1 MEQSRRAL
9 ELVTR
14 IGEVLLKN
22 GGEIFRVQQTM
33 QLVAKAYG
41 IPGFQVYVLANGL
54 FVSMQEEG
62 RTITLP
68 VRETAAPLQEQ
79 PGREH
84 LANQTL
90 ASQVRYVPLS
100 SVHLGRV
107 AAVNNL
113 SREIVAQKYTVEEA
127 SRKIEQ
133 IDKLPFTSNA
143 VQTLMSG
150 LGAGAF
156 CILFGGS
163 LLDSAA
169 AFLSGLVL
177 WIFVLFLTARGAN
190 KIMVNILAS
199 ALVTAM
205 GVLFFHLFS
214 FGDSMD
220 MIVIGSIVP
229 LLPGVPLTNSIR
241 DYLNGDYLSGTIR
254 MIDAVLVAF
263 VATVAFG
270 VLFQV
275 PKEQYAFSGICGAAG
290 WLCYLLVMQNY
301 PSTTIASFAAAVVLT
316 MMSRIFAVWRKTPV
330 TVFLICG
337 IFPLVPG
344 AGIYYTAYYFIMGD
358 NAMALSKGIETIK
371 IAVAIALA
379 IVFVFSMP
387 NPVAAA
393 LRRRK

>member
-1 MEQSRRAL
+1 MEIKISCRQKGETVLEQSRRAL

-62 RTITLP
+62 RTITRP
-68 VRETAAPLQEQ
+68 VESGEAAGQEHLFGQ
-79 PGREH
+79 EH
-84 LANQTL
+84 LASQAHL

-254 MIDAVLVAF
+254 MIDAVLVA
-263 VATVAFG
+263 
-270 VLFQV
+270 
-275 PKEQYAFSGICGAAG
+275 C
-290 WLCYLLVMQNY
+290 C
-301 PSTTIASFAAAVVLT
+301 
-316 MMSRIFAVWRKTPV
+316 
-330 TVFLICG
+330 
-337 IFPLVPG
+337 
-344 AGIYYTAYYFIMGD
+344 
-358 NAMALSKGIETIK
+358 
-371 IAVAIALA
+371 IALGVG
-379 IVFVFSMP
+379 IVLRVFQL
-387 NPVAAA
+387 VTA
-393 LRRRK
+393 

>member
-1 MEQSRRAL
+1 MLHWSIEIKISCRQKGETVLEQSRRAL

-62 RTITLP
+62 RTITRP
-68 VRETAAPLQEQ
+68 VESGDAAGQEHLFGQ
-79 PGREH
+79 EH
-84 LANQTL
+84 LASQAYLASQAHL

-254 MIDAVLVAF
+254 MIDAVLVA
-263 VATVAFG
+263 
-270 VLFQV
+270 
-275 PKEQYAFSGICGAAG
+275 C
-290 WLCYLLVMQNY
+290 C
-301 PSTTIASFAAAVVLT
+301 
-316 MMSRIFAVWRKTPV
+316 
-330 TVFLICG
+330 
-337 IFPLVPG
+337 
-344 AGIYYTAYYFIMGD
+344 
-358 NAMALSKGIETIK
+358 
-371 IAVAIALA
+371 IALGVG
-379 IVFVFSMP
+379 IVLRVFQL
-387 NPVAAA
+387 VTA
-393 LRRRK
+393 

>member
-1 MEQSRRAL
+1 MLHWSIEIKISCRQKGETVLEQSRRAL

-62 RTITLP
+62 RTITRP
-68 VRETAAPLQEQ
+68 VESGDAAGQEYLFGQ
-79 PGREH
+79 EH
-84 LANQTL
+84 LASQARL

-127 SRKIEQ
+127 SQKIEQ

-254 MIDAVLVAF
+254 MIDAVLVA
-263 VATVAFG
+263 
-270 VLFQV
+270 
-275 PKEQYAFSGICGAAG
+275 C
-290 WLCYLLVMQNY
+290 C
-301 PSTTIASFAAAVVLT
+301 
-316 MMSRIFAVWRKTPV
+316 
-330 TVFLICG
+330 
-337 IFPLVPG
+337 
-344 AGIYYTAYYFIMGD
+344 
-358 NAMALSKGIETIK
+358 
-371 IAVAIALA
+371 IALGVG
-379 IVFVFSMP
+379 IVLRVFQL
-387 NPVAAA
+387 VTA
-393 LRRRK
+393 

>member
-54 FVSMQEEG
+54 FVSMQDEG
-62 RTITLP
+62 RTITRP
-68 VRETAAPLQEQ
+68 VESGDAAGQEHLFGQ
-79 PGREH
+79 EH
-84 LANQTL
+84 LASQAHL

-254 MIDAVLVAF
+254 MIDAVLVA
-263 VATVAFG
+263 
-270 VLFQV
+270 
-275 PKEQYAFSGICGAAG
+275 C
-290 WLCYLLVMQNY
+290 C
-301 PSTTIASFAAAVVLT
+301 
-316 MMSRIFAVWRKTPV
+316 
-330 TVFLICG
+330 
-337 IFPLVPG
+337 
-344 AGIYYTAYYFIMGD
+344 
-358 NAMALSKGIETIK
+358 
-371 IAVAIALA
+371 IALGVG
-379 IVFVFSMP
+379 IVLRVFQL
-387 NPVAAA
+387 VTA
-393 LRRRK
+393 

>member
-1 MEQSRRAL
+1 MLHWSIEIKISCRQKGETVLEQSRRAL

-22 GGEIFRVQQTM
+22 VGEIFRVQQTM

-62 RTITLP
+62 RTITRP
-68 VRETAAPLQEQ
+68 VESGDAAGQE
-79 PGREH
+79 H
-84 LANQTL
+84 L
-90 ASQVRYVPLS
+90 ASQVRYVPLY

-254 MIDAVLVAF
+254 MIDAVLVA
-263 VATVAFG
+263 
-270 VLFQV
+270 
-275 PKEQYAFSGICGAAG
+275 C
-290 WLCYLLVMQNY
+290 C
-301 PSTTIASFAAAVVLT
+301 
-316 MMSRIFAVWRKTPV
+316 
-330 TVFLICG
+330 
-337 IFPLVPG
+337 
-344 AGIYYTAYYFIMGD
+344 
-358 NAMALSKGIETIK
+358 
-371 IAVAIALA
+371 IALGVG
-379 IVFVFSMP
+379 IVLRVFQL
-387 NPVAAA
+387 VTA
-393 LRRRK
+393 

>member
-1 MEQSRRAL
+1 MLHWSIEIKISCRQKGETVLEQSRRAL

-62 RTITLP
+62 RTITRP
-68 VRETAAPLQEQ
+68 VESGDAAGQEQ
-79 PGREH
+79 LFGQEH
-84 LANQTL
+84 LASRAHL

-205 GVLFFHLFS
+205 GVLFFDLFS

-229 LLPGVPLTNSIR
+229 LMPGVPLTN
-241 DYLNGDYLSGTIR
+241 
-254 MIDAVLVAF
+254 
-263 VATVAFG
+263 
-270 VLFQV
+270 
-275 PKEQYAFSGICGAAG
+275 
-290 WLCYLLVMQNY
+290 
-301 PSTTIASFAAAVVLT
+301 
-316 MMSRIFAVWRKTPV
+316 
-330 TVFLICG
+330 
-337 IFPLVPG
+337 
-344 AGIYYTAYYFIMGD
+344 
-358 NAMALSKGIETIK
+358 
-371 IAVAIALA
+371 
-379 IVFVFSMP
+379 
-387 NPVAAA
+387 
-393 LRRRK
+393 

>member
-1 MEQSRRAL
+1 MLHWSIEIKISCRQKGETVLEQSRRAL

-62 RTITLP
+62 RTITRP
-68 VRETAAPLQEQ
+68 VESGDAAGQEHLFGQ
-79 PGREH
+79 EH
-84 LANQTL
+84 LASQAHL

-254 MIDAVLVAF
+254 MIDAVLVA
-263 VATVAFG
+263 
-270 VLFQV
+270 
-275 PKEQYAFSGICGAAG
+275 C
-290 WLCYLLVMQNY
+290 C
-301 PSTTIASFAAAVVLT
+301 
-316 MMSRIFAVWRKTPV
+316 
-330 TVFLICG
+330 
-337 IFPLVPG
+337 
-344 AGIYYTAYYFIMGD
+344 
-358 NAMALSKGIETIK
+358 
-371 IAVAIALA
+371 IALGVGIVLRVFQMVTA
-379 IVFVFSMP
+379 I
-387 NPVAAA
+387 
-393 LRRRK
+393 

>member
-62 RTITLP
+62 RTITRP
-68 VRETAAPLQEQ
+68 VESGDAVGQEHLFGQ
-79 PGREH
+79 EH
-84 LANQTL
+84 LASQAHL

-254 MIDAVLVAF
+254 MIDAVLVA
-263 VATVAFG
+263 
-270 VLFQV
+270 
-275 PKEQYAFSGICGAAG
+275 C
-290 WLCYLLVMQNY
+290 C
-301 PSTTIASFAAAVVLT
+301 
-316 MMSRIFAVWRKTPV
+316 
-330 TVFLICG
+330 
-337 IFPLVPG
+337 
-344 AGIYYTAYYFIMGD
+344 
-358 NAMALSKGIETIK
+358 
-371 IAVAIALA
+371 IALGVG
-379 IVFVFSMP
+379 IVLRVFQL
-387 NPVAAA
+387 VTA
-393 LRRRK
+393 

>member
-113 SREIVAQKYTVEEA
+113 
-127 SRKIEQ
+127 
-133 IDKLPFTSNA
+133 P
-143 VQTLMSG
+143 
-150 LGAGAF
+150 
-156 CILFGGS
+156 
-163 LLDSAA
+163 
-169 AFLSGLVL
+169 
-177 WIFVLFLTARGAN
+177 AR
-190 KIMVNILAS
+190 L
-199 ALVTAM
+199 
-205 GVLFFHLFS
+205 
-214 FGDSMD
+214 
-220 MIVIGSIVP
+220 
-229 LLPGVPLTNSIR
+229 
-241 DYLNGDYLSGTIR
+241 
-254 MIDAVLVAF
+254 
-263 VATVAFG
+263 
-270 VLFQV
+270 
-275 PKEQYAFSGICGAAG
+275 
-290 WLCYLLVMQNY
+290 
-301 PSTTIASFAAAVVLT
+301 
-316 MMSRIFAVWRKTPV
+316 WRKSTRWRRPPGRSSRSTSSPSPATP
-330 TVFLICG
+330 C
-337 IFPLVPG
+337 
-344 AGIYYTAYYFIMGD
+344 
-358 NAMALSKGIETIK
+358 
-371 IAVAIALA
+371 
-379 IVFVFSMP
+379 
-387 NPVAAA
+387 
-393 LRRRK
+393 RR

>member
-62 RTITLP
+62 RTITRL
-68 VRETAAPLQEQ
+68 VESGDAAGQEHLFGQ
-79 PGREH
+79 EH
-84 LANQTL
+84 LASQARL

-214 FGDSMD
+214 FGNSMD

-254 MIDAVLVAF
+254 MIDAVLVA
-263 VATVAFG
+263 
-270 VLFQV
+270 
-275 PKEQYAFSGICGAAG
+275 C
-290 WLCYLLVMQNY
+290 C
-301 PSTTIASFAAAVVLT
+301 
-316 MMSRIFAVWRKTPV
+316 
-330 TVFLICG
+330 
-337 IFPLVPG
+337 
-344 AGIYYTAYYFIMGD
+344 
-358 NAMALSKGIETIK
+358 
-371 IAVAIALA
+371 IALGVG
-379 IVFVFSMP
+379 IVLRVFQL
-387 NPVAAA
+387 VTA
-393 LRRRK
+393 

>member
-62 RTITLP
+62 RTITRP
-68 VRETAAPLQEQ
+68 VESDDAAGQAHLFGQ
-79 PGREH
+79 EH
-84 LANQTL
+84 LASQAHL
-90 ASQVRYVPLS
+90 ASQLRYVPLS

-254 MIDAVLVAF
+254 MIDAVLVA
-263 VATVAFG
+263 
-270 VLFQV
+270 
-275 PKEQYAFSGICGAAG
+275 C
-290 WLCYLLVMQNY
+290 C
-301 PSTTIASFAAAVVLT
+301 
-316 MMSRIFAVWRKTPV
+316 
-330 TVFLICG
+330 
-337 IFPLVPG
+337 
-344 AGIYYTAYYFIMGD
+344 
-358 NAMALSKGIETIK
+358 
-371 IAVAIALA
+371 IALGVG
-379 IVFVFSMP
+379 IVLRVFQL
-387 NPVAAA
+387 VTA
-393 LRRRK
+393 

>member
-1 MEQSRRAL
+1 M
-9 ELVTR
+9 
-14 IGEVLLKN
+14 
-22 GGEIFRVQQTM
+22 
-33 QLVAKAYG
+33 
-41 IPGFQVYVLANGL
+41 
-54 FVSMQEEG
+54 
-62 RTITLP
+62 
-68 VRETAAPLQEQ
+68 
-79 PGREH
+79 
-84 LANQTL
+84 
-90 ASQVRYVPLS
+90 PLS

-133 IDKLPFTSNA
+133 IDKLPFTRNA

-254 MIDAVLVAF
+254 MIDAVLVA
-263 VATVAFG
+263 
-270 VLFQV
+270 
-275 PKEQYAFSGICGAAG
+275 C
-290 WLCYLLVMQNY
+290 C
-301 PSTTIASFAAAVVLT
+301 
-316 MMSRIFAVWRKTPV
+316 
-330 TVFLICG
+330 
-337 IFPLVPG
+337 
-344 AGIYYTAYYFIMGD
+344 
-358 NAMALSKGIETIK
+358 
-371 IAVAIALA
+371 IALGVG
-379 IVFVFSMP
+379 IVLRVFQL
-387 NPVAAA
+387 VTA
-393 LRRRK
+393 

>member
-62 RTITLP
+62 RTITRP
-68 VRETAAPLQEQ
+68 VESGDAAGQEHLFGQ
-79 PGREH
+79 EH
-84 LANQTL
+84 LASQAHL

-133 IDKLPFTSNA
+133 IDQLPFTSNA

-254 MIDAVLVAF
+254 MIDAVLVA
-263 VATVAFG
+263 
-270 VLFQV
+270 
-275 PKEQYAFSGICGAAG
+275 C
-290 WLCYLLVMQNY
+290 C
-301 PSTTIASFAAAVVLT
+301 
-316 MMSRIFAVWRKTPV
+316 
-330 TVFLICG
+330 
-337 IFPLVPG
+337 
-344 AGIYYTAYYFIMGD
+344 
-358 NAMALSKGIETIK
+358 
-371 IAVAIALA
+371 IALGVG
-379 IVFVFSMP
+379 IVLRVFQL
-387 NPVAAA
+387 VTA
-393 LRRRK
+393 

>member
-1 MEQSRRAL
+1 MEIKISCRQKGETVLEQSRRAL

-62 RTITLP
+62 RTITRP
-68 VRETAAPLQEQ
+68 VESGDAAGQEHLFGQ
-79 PGREH
+79 EH
-84 LANQTL
+84 LASQAHL

-254 MIDAVLVAF
+254 MIDAVLVA
-263 VATVAFG
+263 
-270 VLFQV
+270 
-275 PKEQYAFSGICGAAG
+275 C
-290 WLCYLLVMQNY
+290 C
-301 PSTTIASFAAAVVLT
+301 
-316 MMSRIFAVWRKTPV
+316 
-330 TVFLICG
+330 
-337 IFPLVPG
+337 
-344 AGIYYTAYYFIMGD
+344 
-358 NAMALSKGIETIK
+358 
-371 IAVAIALA
+371 IALGVG
-379 IVFVFSMP
+379 IVLRVFQL
-387 NPVAAA
+387 VTA
-393 LRRRK
+393 

>member
-62 RTITLP
+62 RTITRP
-68 VRETAAPLQEQ
+68 VESGDAAGQEHLFGQ
-79 PGREH
+79 EH
-84 LANQTL
+84 LASQAHL

-169 AFLSGLVL
+169 AFLSGLAL
-177 WIFVLFLTARGAN
+177 WLFVLFLTARGAN

-254 MIDAVLVAF
+254 MIDAVLVA
-263 VATVAFG
+263 
-270 VLFQV
+270 
-275 PKEQYAFSGICGAAG
+275 C
-290 WLCYLLVMQNY
+290 C
-301 PSTTIASFAAAVVLT
+301 
-316 MMSRIFAVWRKTPV
+316 
-330 TVFLICG
+330 
-337 IFPLVPG
+337 
-344 AGIYYTAYYFIMGD
+344 
-358 NAMALSKGIETIK
+358 
-371 IAVAIALA
+371 IALGVG
-379 IVFVFSMP
+379 IVLRVFQL
-387 NPVAAA
+387 VTA
-393 LRRRK
+393 

>member
-1 MEQSRRAL
+1 MLHWSIEIKISCRQKGETVLEQSRRAL

-62 RTITLP
+62 RTITRP
-68 VRETAAPLQEQ
+68 VESGDAAGQE
-79 PGREH
+79 H
-84 LANQTL
+84 L

-127 SRKIEQ
+127 SRKNEQ

-254 MIDAVLVAF
+254 MIDAVLVA
-263 VATVAFG
+263 
-270 VLFQV
+270 
-275 PKEQYAFSGICGAAG
+275 C
-290 WLCYLLVMQNY
+290 C
-301 PSTTIASFAAAVVLT
+301 
-316 MMSRIFAVWRKTPV
+316 
-330 TVFLICG
+330 
-337 IFPLVPG
+337 
-344 AGIYYTAYYFIMGD
+344 
-358 NAMALSKGIETIK
+358 
-371 IAVAIALA
+371 IALGVG
-379 IVFVFSMP
+379 IVLRVFQL
-387 NPVAAA
+387 VTA
-393 LRRRK
+393 

>member
-1 MEQSRRAL
+1 MLHWSIEIKISCRQKGETVLEQSRRAL

-62 RTITLP
+62 RTITRP
-68 VRETAAPLQEQ
+68 VESGDVAGQEHLFGQ
-79 PGREH
+79 EH
-84 LANQTL
+84 LASQAHL

-169 AFLSGLVL
+169 AFLSGLAL
-177 WIFVLFLTARGAN
+177 WLFVLFLTARGAN

-254 MIDAVLVAF
+254 MIDAVLVA
-263 VATVAFG
+263 
-270 VLFQV
+270 
-275 PKEQYAFSGICGAAG
+275 C
-290 WLCYLLVMQNY
+290 C
-301 PSTTIASFAAAVVLT
+301 
-316 MMSRIFAVWRKTPV
+316 
-330 TVFLICG
+330 
-337 IFPLVPG
+337 
-344 AGIYYTAYYFIMGD
+344 
-358 NAMALSKGIETIK
+358 
-371 IAVAIALA
+371 IALGVG
-379 IVFVFSMP
+379 IVLRVFQL
-387 NPVAAA
+387 VTA
-393 LRRRK
+393 

>member
-1 MEQSRRAL
+1 MLHWSIEIKISCRQKGETVLEQSRRAL

-62 RTITLP
+62 RTITRP
-68 VRETAAPLQEQ
+68 VESGDAAGQEHLFGQ
-79 PGREH
+79 EH
-84 LANQTL
+84 LASQARL

-214 FGDSMD
+214 FGNSMD

-254 MIDAVLVAF
+254 MIDAVLVA
-263 VATVAFG
+263 
-270 VLFQV
+270 
-275 PKEQYAFSGICGAAG
+275 C
-290 WLCYLLVMQNY
+290 C
-301 PSTTIASFAAAVVLT
+301 
-316 MMSRIFAVWRKTPV
+316 
-330 TVFLICG
+330 
-337 IFPLVPG
+337 
-344 AGIYYTAYYFIMGD
+344 
-358 NAMALSKGIETIK
+358 
-371 IAVAIALA
+371 IALGVG
-379 IVFVFSMP
+379 IVLRVFQL
-387 NPVAAA
+387 VTA
-393 LRRRK
+393 

>member
-62 RTITLP
+62 RTITRP
-68 VRETAAPLQEQ
+68 VESGDAAGQEQ
-79 PGREH
+79 LFGQEH
-84 LANQTL
+84 LASRAHL

-127 SRKIEQ
+127 SQKIEQ

-254 MIDAVLVAF
+254 MIDAVLVA
-263 VATVAFG
+263 
-270 VLFQV
+270 
-275 PKEQYAFSGICGAAG
+275 C
-290 WLCYLLVMQNY
+290 C
-301 PSTTIASFAAAVVLT
+301 
-316 MMSRIFAVWRKTPV
+316 
-330 TVFLICG
+330 
-337 IFPLVPG
+337 
-344 AGIYYTAYYFIMGD
+344 
-358 NAMALSKGIETIK
+358 
-371 IAVAIALA
+371 IALGVG
-379 IVFVFSMP
+379 IVLRVFQL
-387 NPVAAA
+387 VTA
-393 LRRRK
+393 

>member
-1 MEQSRRAL
+1 MEIKISCRQKGETVLEQSRRAL

-62 RTITLP
+62 RTITRP
-68 VRETAAPLQEQ
+68 VESGDAAGQEHLFGQ
-79 PGREH
+79 EH
-84 LANQTL
+84 LASQALL

-254 MIDAVLVAF
+254 MIDAVLVA
-263 VATVAFG
+263 
-270 VLFQV
+270 
-275 PKEQYAFSGICGAAG
+275 C
-290 WLCYLLVMQNY
+290 C
-301 PSTTIASFAAAVVLT
+301 
-316 MMSRIFAVWRKTPV
+316 
-330 TVFLICG
+330 
-337 IFPLVPG
+337 
-344 AGIYYTAYYFIMGD
+344 
-358 NAMALSKGIETIK
+358 
-371 IAVAIALA
+371 IALGVG
-379 IVFVFSMP
+379 IVLRVFQL
-387 NPVAAA
+387 VTA
-393 LRRRK
+393 

>member
-62 RTITLP
+62 RTITRP
-68 VRETAAPLQEQ
+68 VESGDAAGQEHLFGQ
-79 PGREH
+79 EH
-84 LANQTL
+84 LASQAHL

-127 SRKIEQ
+127 FQKIEQ
-133 IDKLPFTSNA
+133 VDQLPFTSNA

-254 MIDAVLVAF
+254 MIDAVLVA
-263 VATVAFG
+263 
-270 VLFQV
+270 
-275 PKEQYAFSGICGAAG
+275 C
-290 WLCYLLVMQNY
+290 C
-301 PSTTIASFAAAVVLT
+301 
-316 MMSRIFAVWRKTPV
+316 
-330 TVFLICG
+330 
-337 IFPLVPG
+337 
-344 AGIYYTAYYFIMGD
+344 
-358 NAMALSKGIETIK
+358 
-371 IAVAIALA
+371 IALGVG
-379 IVFVFSMP
+379 IVLRVFQL
-387 NPVAAA
+387 VTA
-393 LRRRK
+393 

>member
-62 RTITLP
+62 RTITRP
-68 VRETAAPLQEQ
+68 VESGDAAGQ
-79 PGREH
+79 EH
-84 LANQTL
+84 LFGQAHLASQEHLFGQAHL

-254 MIDAVLVAF
+254 MIDAVLVA
-263 VATVAFG
+263 
-270 VLFQV
+270 
-275 PKEQYAFSGICGAAG
+275 C
-290 WLCYLLVMQNY
+290 C
-301 PSTTIASFAAAVVLT
+301 
-316 MMSRIFAVWRKTPV
+316 
-330 TVFLICG
+330 
-337 IFPLVPG
+337 
-344 AGIYYTAYYFIMGD
+344 
-358 NAMALSKGIETIK
+358 
-371 IAVAIALA
+371 IALGVG
-379 IVFVFSMP
+379 IVLRVFQL
-387 NPVAAA
+387 VTA
-393 LRRRK
+393 

>member
-62 RTITLP
+62 RTITRP
-68 VRETAAPLQEQ
+68 VESGDAAGQEYLFGQ
-79 PGREH
+79 EH
-84 LANQTL
+84 LASQARL

-107 AAVNNL
+107 AAVNSL
-113 SREIVAQKYTVEEA
+113 SPEIVAQKYTVEEA

-254 MIDAVLVAF
+254 MIDAVLVA
-263 VATVAFG
+263 
-270 VLFQV
+270 
-275 PKEQYAFSGICGAAG
+275 C
-290 WLCYLLVMQNY
+290 C
-301 PSTTIASFAAAVVLT
+301 
-316 MMSRIFAVWRKTPV
+316 
-330 TVFLICG
+330 
-337 IFPLVPG
+337 
-344 AGIYYTAYYFIMGD
+344 
-358 NAMALSKGIETIK
+358 
-371 IAVAIALA
+371 IALGVG
-379 IVFVFSMP
+379 IVLRVFQL
-387 NPVAAA
+387 VTA
-393 LRRRK
+393 

>member
-9 ELVTR
+9 ELVTC

-62 RTITLP
+62 RTITRP
-68 VRETAAPLQEQ
+68 VESGDAAGQEHLFGQ
-79 PGREH
+79 EH
-84 LANQTL
+84 LASQARL

-254 MIDAVLVAF
+254 MIDAVLVA
-263 VATVAFG
+263 
-270 VLFQV
+270 
-275 PKEQYAFSGICGAAG
+275 C
-290 WLCYLLVMQNY
+290 C
-301 PSTTIASFAAAVVLT
+301 
-316 MMSRIFAVWRKTPV
+316 
-330 TVFLICG
+330 
-337 IFPLVPG
+337 
-344 AGIYYTAYYFIMGD
+344 
-358 NAMALSKGIETIK
+358 
-371 IAVAIALA
+371 IALGVG
-379 IVFVFSMP
+379 IVLRVFQL
-387 NPVAAA
+387 VTA
-393 LRRRK
+393 

>member
-1 MEQSRRAL
+1 MLHWSIEIKISCRQKGETVLEQSRRAL

-62 RTITLP
+62 RTITRP
-68 VRETAAPLQEQ
+68 VESGDAAGQEHLFGQ
-79 PGREH
+79 EH
-84 LANQTL
+84 LASQAHL

-113 SREIVAQKYTVEEA
+113 SREIVAQKYKVEEA

-254 MIDAVLVAF
+254 MIDAVLVA
-263 VATVAFG
+263 
-270 VLFQV
+270 
-275 PKEQYAFSGICGAAG
+275 C
-290 WLCYLLVMQNY
+290 C
-301 PSTTIASFAAAVVLT
+301 
-316 MMSRIFAVWRKTPV
+316 
-330 TVFLICG
+330 
-337 IFPLVPG
+337 
-344 AGIYYTAYYFIMGD
+344 
-358 NAMALSKGIETIK
+358 
-371 IAVAIALA
+371 IALGVG
-379 IVFVFSMP
+379 IVLRVFQL
-387 NPVAAA
+387 VTA
-393 LRRRK
+393 

>member
-1 MEQSRRAL
+1 MEIKISCRQKGETVLEQSRRAL

-62 RTITLP
+62 RTITRP
-68 VRETAAPLQEQ
+68 VESGDAAGQEHLFGQ
-79 PGREH
+79 EH
-84 LANQTL
+84 LASQAHL

-133 IDKLPFTSNA
+133 IDQLPFTSNA

-254 MIDAVLVAF
+254 MIDAVLVA
-263 VATVAFG
+263 
-270 VLFQV
+270 
-275 PKEQYAFSGICGAAG
+275 C
-290 WLCYLLVMQNY
+290 C
-301 PSTTIASFAAAVVLT
+301 
-316 MMSRIFAVWRKTPV
+316 
-330 TVFLICG
+330 
-337 IFPLVPG
+337 
-344 AGIYYTAYYFIMGD
+344 
-358 NAMALSKGIETIK
+358 
-371 IAVAIALA
+371 IALGVG
-379 IVFVFSMP
+379 IVLRVFQL
-387 NPVAAA
+387 VTA
-393 LRRRK
+393 

>member
-62 RTITLP
+62 RTITRP
-68 VRETAAPLQEQ
+68 VESGDAAGQEHLFGQ
-79 PGREH
+79 EH
-84 LANQTL
+84 LASQAHL

-254 MIDAVLVAF
+254 MIDAVLVA
-263 VATVAFG
+263 
-270 VLFQV
+270 
-275 PKEQYAFSGICGAAG
+275 C
-290 WLCYLLVMQNY
+290 C
-301 PSTTIASFAAAVVLT
+301 
-316 MMSRIFAVWRKTPV
+316 
-330 TVFLICG
+330 
-337 IFPLVPG
+337 
-344 AGIYYTAYYFIMGD
+344 
-358 NAMALSKGIETIK
+358 
-371 IAVAIALA
+371 IALGVG
-379 IVFVFSMP
+379 IVLRVFQL
-387 NPVAAA
+387 VTA
-393 LRRRK
+393 

>member
-62 RTITLP
+62 RTITRP
-68 VRETAAPLQEQ
+68 VESGDAAGQEHLFGQ
-79 PGREH
+79 EH
-84 LANQTL
+84 LASQVLL

-254 MIDAVLVAF
+254 MIDAVLVA
-263 VATVAFG
+263 
-270 VLFQV
+270 
-275 PKEQYAFSGICGAAG
+275 C
-290 WLCYLLVMQNY
+290 C
-301 PSTTIASFAAAVVLT
+301 
-316 MMSRIFAVWRKTPV
+316 
-330 TVFLICG
+330 
-337 IFPLVPG
+337 
-344 AGIYYTAYYFIMGD
+344 
-358 NAMALSKGIETIK
+358 
-371 IAVAIALA
+371 IALGVG
-379 IVFVFSMP
+379 IVLRVFQL
-387 NPVAAA
+387 VTA
-393 LRRRK
+393 

>member
-1 MEQSRRAL
+1 MLHWSIEIKISCRQKGETVLEQSRRAL

-62 RTITLP
+62 RTITRP
-68 VRETAAPLQEQ
+68 VESGEAAGQEHLFGQ
-79 PGREH
+79 EH
-84 LANQTL
+84 LASQAHL

-214 FGDSMD
+214 FGNSMD

-254 MIDAVLVAF
+254 MIDAVLVA
-263 VATVAFG
+263 
-270 VLFQV
+270 
-275 PKEQYAFSGICGAAG
+275 C
-290 WLCYLLVMQNY
+290 C
-301 PSTTIASFAAAVVLT
+301 
-316 MMSRIFAVWRKTPV
+316 
-330 TVFLICG
+330 
-337 IFPLVPG
+337 
-344 AGIYYTAYYFIMGD
+344 
-358 NAMALSKGIETIK
+358 
-371 IAVAIALA
+371 IALGVG
-379 IVFVFSMP
+379 IVLRVFQL
-387 NPVAAA
+387 VTA
-393 LRRRK
+393 

>member
-62 RTITLP
+62 RTITRP
-68 VRETAAPLQEQ
+68 VGSGDAAGQAHLFGQ
-79 PGREH
+79 EH
-84 LANQTL
+84 LASQARL

-254 MIDAVLVAF
+254 MIDAVLVA
-263 VATVAFG
+263 
-270 VLFQV
+270 
-275 PKEQYAFSGICGAAG
+275 C
-290 WLCYLLVMQNY
+290 C
-301 PSTTIASFAAAVVLT
+301 
-316 MMSRIFAVWRKTPV
+316 
-330 TVFLICG
+330 
-337 IFPLVPG
+337 
-344 AGIYYTAYYFIMGD
+344 
-358 NAMALSKGIETIK
+358 
-371 IAVAIALA
+371 IALGVG
-379 IVFVFSMP
+379 IVLRVFQL
-387 NPVAAA
+387 VTA
-393 LRRRK
+393 

>member
-1 MEQSRRAL
+1 MLHWSIEIKISCRQKGETVLEQSRRAL

-62 RTITLP
+62 RTITRP
-68 VRETAAPLQEQ
+68 VESGDAAGQEYLFGQ
-79 PGREH
+79 EH
-84 LANQTL
+84 LASQARL

-133 IDKLPFTSNA
+133 IDKLPFTRNA

-254 MIDAVLVAF
+254 MIDAVLVA
-263 VATVAFG
+263 
-270 VLFQV
+270 
-275 PKEQYAFSGICGAAG
+275 C
-290 WLCYLLVMQNY
+290 C
-301 PSTTIASFAAAVVLT
+301 
-316 MMSRIFAVWRKTPV
+316 
-330 TVFLICG
+330 
-337 IFPLVPG
+337 
-344 AGIYYTAYYFIMGD
+344 
-358 NAMALSKGIETIK
+358 
-371 IAVAIALA
+371 IALGVG
-379 IVFVFSMP
+379 IVLRVFQL
-387 NPVAAA
+387 VTA
-393 LRRRK
+393 

>member
-62 RTITLP
+62 RTITRP
-68 VRETAAPLQEQ
+68 VESGDAAGQEHLFGQ
-79 PGREH
+79 EH
-84 LANQTL
+84 LASQAHL

-254 MIDAVLVAF
+254 LIDAVLVA
-263 VATVAFG
+263 
-270 VLFQV
+270 
-275 PKEQYAFSGICGAAG
+275 C
-290 WLCYLLVMQNY
+290 C
-301 PSTTIASFAAAVVLT
+301 
-316 MMSRIFAVWRKTPV
+316 
-330 TVFLICG
+330 
-337 IFPLVPG
+337 
-344 AGIYYTAYYFIMGD
+344 
-358 NAMALSKGIETIK
+358 
-371 IAVAIALA
+371 IALGVG
-379 IVFVFSMP
+379 IVLRVFQL
-387 NPVAAA
+387 VTA
-393 LRRRK
+393 

>member
-62 RTITLP
+62 RTITRP
-68 VRETAAPLQEQ
+68 VESGDAAGQEHLFGQ
-79 PGREH
+79 EH
-84 LANQTL
+84 LASRAHL

-133 IDKLPFTSNA
+133 IDELPFTSNA

-254 MIDAVLVAF
+254 MIDAVLVA
-263 VATVAFG
+263 
-270 VLFQV
+270 
-275 PKEQYAFSGICGAAG
+275 C
-290 WLCYLLVMQNY
+290 C
-301 PSTTIASFAAAVVLT
+301 
-316 MMSRIFAVWRKTPV
+316 
-330 TVFLICG
+330 
-337 IFPLVPG
+337 
-344 AGIYYTAYYFIMGD
+344 
-358 NAMALSKGIETIK
+358 
-371 IAVAIALA
+371 IALGVG
-379 IVFVFSMP
+379 IVLRVFQL
-387 NPVAAA
+387 VTA
-393 LRRRK
+393 

>member
-1 MEQSRRAL
+1 MLHWSIEIKISCRQKGETVLEQSRRAL

-62 RTITLP
+62 RTITRP
-68 VRETAAPLQEQ
+68 VESGDAAGQ
-79 PGREH
+79 EH
-84 LANQTL
+84 LFGQAHLAGQARL

-133 IDKLPFTSNA
+133 IDKLPFTRNA

-254 MIDAVLVAF
+254 MIDAVLVA
-263 VATVAFG
+263 
-270 VLFQV
+270 
-275 PKEQYAFSGICGAAG
+275 C
-290 WLCYLLVMQNY
+290 C
-301 PSTTIASFAAAVVLT
+301 
-316 MMSRIFAVWRKTPV
+316 
-330 TVFLICG
+330 
-337 IFPLVPG
+337 
-344 AGIYYTAYYFIMGD
+344 
-358 NAMALSKGIETIK
+358 
-371 IAVAIALA
+371 IALGVG
-379 IVFVFSMP
+379 IVLRVFQL
-387 NPVAAA
+387 VTA
-393 LRRRK
+393 

>member
-1 MEQSRRAL
+1 MLHWSIEIKISCRQKGETVLEQSRRAL

-62 RTITLP
+62 RTITRP
-68 VRETAAPLQEQ
+68 VESGDAAGQEHLFGQ
-79 PGREH
+79 EH
-84 LANQTL
+84 LASQAHL

-254 MIDAVLVAF
+254 MIDAVLVA
-263 VATVAFG
+263 
-270 VLFQV
+270 
-275 PKEQYAFSGICGAAG
+275 C
-290 WLCYLLVMQNY
+290 C
-301 PSTTIASFAAAVVLT
+301 
-316 MMSRIFAVWRKTPV
+316 
-330 TVFLICG
+330 
-337 IFPLVPG
+337 
-344 AGIYYTAYYFIMGD
+344 
-358 NAMALSKGIETIK
+358 
-371 IAVAIALA
+371 IALGVG
-379 IVFVFSMP
+379 IVLRVFQL
-387 NPVAAA
+387 VTA
-393 LRRRK
+393 

>member
-1 MEQSRRAL
+1 MLHWSIEIKISCRQKGETVLEQSRRAL

-62 RTITLP
+62 RTITRP
-68 VRETAAPLQEQ
+68 VESGDAAGQA
-79 PGREH
+79 H
-84 LANQTL
+84 L

-133 IDKLPFTSNA
+133 IDKLPFTRNA

-254 MIDAVLVAF
+254 MIDAVLVA
-263 VATVAFG
+263 
-270 VLFQV
+270 
-275 PKEQYAFSGICGAAG
+275 C
-290 WLCYLLVMQNY
+290 C
-301 PSTTIASFAAAVVLT
+301 
-316 MMSRIFAVWRKTPV
+316 
-330 TVFLICG
+330 
-337 IFPLVPG
+337 
-344 AGIYYTAYYFIMGD
+344 
-358 NAMALSKGIETIK
+358 
-371 IAVAIALA
+371 IALGVG
-379 IVFVFSMP
+379 IVLRVFQL
-387 NPVAAA
+387 VTA
-393 LRRRK
+393 

>member
-62 RTITLP
+62 RTITRL
-68 VRETAAPLQEQ
+68 VESGDAAGQEHLFGQ
-79 PGREH
+79 EH
-84 LANQTL
+84 LASQARL

-254 MIDAVLVAF
+254 MIDAVLVA
-263 VATVAFG
+263 
-270 VLFQV
+270 
-275 PKEQYAFSGICGAAG
+275 C
-290 WLCYLLVMQNY
+290 C
-301 PSTTIASFAAAVVLT
+301 
-316 MMSRIFAVWRKTPV
+316 
-330 TVFLICG
+330 
-337 IFPLVPG
+337 
-344 AGIYYTAYYFIMGD
+344 
-358 NAMALSKGIETIK
+358 
-371 IAVAIALA
+371 IALGVG
-379 IVFVFSMP
+379 IVLRVFQL
-387 NPVAAA
+387 VTA
-393 LRRRK
+393 

>member
-33 QLVAKAYG
+33 QQAAKAYG
-41 IPGFQVYVLANGL
+41 STGFDVSALANGL

-62 RTITLP
+62 RTITRP
-68 VRETAAPLQEQ
+68 VESGDAAGQEHLFGQ
-79 PGREH
+79 EH
-84 LANQTL
+84 LASQAHL

-254 MIDAVLVAF
+254 MIDAVLVACCI
-263 VATVAFG
+263 APG
-270 VLFQV
+270 VGIVLRVFQ
-275 PKEQYAFSGICGAAG
+275 
-290 WLCYLLVMQNY
+290 LV
-301 PSTTIASFAAAVVLT
+301 
-316 MMSRIFAVWRKTPV
+316 
-330 TVFLICG
+330 
-337 IFPLVPG
+337 
-344 AGIYYTAYYFIMGD
+344 TA
-358 NAMALSKGIETIK
+358 
-371 IAVAIALA
+371 
-379 IVFVFSMP
+379 
-387 NPVAAA
+387 
-393 LRRRK
+393 